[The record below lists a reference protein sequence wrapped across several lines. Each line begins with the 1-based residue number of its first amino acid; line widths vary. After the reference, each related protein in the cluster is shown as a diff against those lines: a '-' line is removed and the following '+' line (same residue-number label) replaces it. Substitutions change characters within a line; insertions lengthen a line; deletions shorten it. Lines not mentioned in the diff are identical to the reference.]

1 MFVKIT
7 IGLIKFVV
15 LKTQRRSF
23 MAKKVLVV
31 EDEPSLAKI
40 LQFDLETAG
49 FLVKSATNGAEAYRM
64 VQKEKFDCFIIDWMI
79 PNMTGL
85 DLIKKLRA
93 EKNKALFVML
103 TAKTSEFD
111 AIEGLSSGADL
122 YLKKPISNRE
132 LIAQVKALM
141 GHYQPENKIEEDSLE
156 FADVLVDLKQFK
168 VHVHGE
174 QVELTKM
181 EFDLLKFFI
190 INKEQALSRDTIL
203 NAIWGFEY
211 DGTTRIVDVHVYNL
225 KKKLAH
231 AACYFKPVRGVGYA
245 LLLA

>member
-1 MFVKIT
+1 
-7 IGLIKFVV
+7 
-15 LKTQRRSF
+15 
-23 MAKKVLVV
+23 MAKKILVV

-40 LQFDLETAG
+40 LKFDLETAG
-49 FLVKSATNGAEAYRM
+49 FVVKNASNGSEAYRM

-79 PNMTGL
+79 PLMSGIE
-85 DLIKKLRA
+85 LIKKLRA
-93 EKNKALFVML
+93 EKNKGLFVML

-132 LIAQVKALM
+132 LIAQIKALL
-141 GHYQPENKIEEDSLE
+141 GHFQPEKALENDTLE
-156 FADVLVDLKQFK
+156 FSNVVLDLKQFNAT
-168 VHVHGE
+168 VDGISI
-174 QVELTKM
+174 ELTKM

-225 KKKLAH
+225 KRKLDKAE
-231 AACYFKPVRGVGYA
+231 CFFKPVRGVGYS
-245 LLLA
+245 LLLK

>member
-1 MFVKIT
+1 
-7 IGLIKFVV
+7 
-15 LKTQRRSF
+15 
-23 MAKKVLVV
+23 MAKKILVV

-40 LQFDLETAG
+40 LKFDLETAG
-49 FLVKSATNGAEAYRM
+49 FVVKNANNGTEAYRM

-79 PNMTGL
+79 PNMSGL

-93 EKNKALFVML
+93 EKNKGLFVML

-132 LIAQVKALM
+132 LIAQIKALL
-141 GHYQPENKIEEDSLE
+141 GHFQPDKNHEEDTLDFSNIL
-156 FADVLVDLKQFK
+156 LDLKQFK
-168 VHVHGE
+168 VFVN
-174 QVELTKM
+174 QKPIELTKM

-190 INKEQALSRDTIL
+190 VNKEQALSRDTIL

-225 KKKLAH
+225 KRKLI
-231 AACYFKPVRGVGYA
+231 AAECFFKPVRGVGYS
-245 LLLA
+245 LLLK